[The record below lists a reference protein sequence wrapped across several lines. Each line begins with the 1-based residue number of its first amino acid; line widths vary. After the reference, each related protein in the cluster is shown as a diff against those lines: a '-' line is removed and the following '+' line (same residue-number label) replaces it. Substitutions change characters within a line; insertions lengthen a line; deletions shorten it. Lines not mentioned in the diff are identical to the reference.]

1 MRKNRP
7 DKLSDIEREL
17 LHLIAL
23 GHTNHEIAL
32 RIGRTDTAVKALLQR
47 MYQRFWVPNRAAL
60 VAVLKSR

>member
-1 MRKNRP
+1 MRHHHEK
-7 DKLSDIEREL
+7 KLSDIEREL

-60 VAVLKSR
+60 VSAIKSR